1 MTVPITRLTKAA
13 AKARPN
19 ETCRACRVRR
29 LVTIAHNW
37 SKLSSNVLRNRP
49 ASGIRMMIDSHVSV
63 SPMVRPN
70 PGIVLRRPAL
80 SLTMSRAPARGQS
93 VLVNLV
99 EDAAFA
105 EVFLLRLRPAAEDVV
120 DGEQFNLGKRIF
132 IFLGDLGIAREIAIA
147 GGDFLTLP
155 GIPVPQ
161 VMLGHRAGASLG
173 RDRIDHGQRRLRQDR
188 HRR

>member
-1 MTVPITRLTKAA
+1 MIVPITRLTNAA

-19 ETCRACRVRR
+19 ETCRACSVRR

-37 SKLSSNVLRNRP
+37 SKLSSKVLRNRP

-70 PGIVLRRPAL
+70 PGNVLRRPAL
-80 SLTMSRAPARGQS
+80 ALTMFPCSPAAKS

-105 EVFLLRLRPAAEDVV
+105 EVFLPRLAPAAEDII
-120 DGEQFNLGKRIF
+120 DRKQFDLCERVF
-132 IFLGDLGIAREIAIA
+132 IFLGDLGITRAIGIAR
-147 GGDFLTLP
+147 
-155 GIPVPQ
+155 
-161 VMLGHRAGASLG
+161 
-173 RDRIDHGQRRLRQDR
+173 
-188 HRR
+188 